1 MVDESIIGK
10 LRGQSE
16 DRTLSDQ
23 RLAAVN
29 VLDGGQTESLNG
41 GQHALVFLYVCDG
54 EMVVE
59 AGHEEVNAVAG
70 DILILNQYIEYSVEE
85 VGERSDVICLTALP
99 VFFEKSFQ
107 MLDRQSRIT
116 DFLANALLQGDRTP
130 EYLLL
135 HLGERHPLENLI
147 ENLCESL
154 LDDGGRSSEISQYT
168 MGLIFLHLSDHLNRV
183 DPDSAQSYK
192 ALVIQETLKYIEQ
205 NYKTA
210 RLGYLAEKFHQ
221 TLSVISKMI
230 KAGTGSTF
238 QELLMTKR
246 FQKASQLLVETNL
259 PVEEIALEIG
269 YENQS
274 YFHRQFKQRYNITP
288 RRYRLKHRRMTAAA
302 GK

>member
-10 LRGQSE
+10 LRGQSP
-16 DRTLSDQ
+16 DRTLNDQ
-23 RLAAVN
+23 RLAAVSM
-29 VLDGGQTESLNG
+29 LDGGLESLTG
-41 GQHALVFLYVCDG
+41 GQRALVFLYVCDG
-54 EMVVE
+54 KVIVE
-59 AGHEEVNAVAG
+59 AGHEELSAAAG
-70 DILILNQYIEYSVEE
+70 DILLLNQYIEYAIKE
-85 VGERSDVICLTALP
+85 VGERSNVICLAALP

-107 MLDRQSRIT
+107 MLDGQSRIT
-116 DFLANALLQGDRTP
+116 DFLANALLKGERTP

-183 DPDSAQSYK
+183 DPNSAQSYK

-210 RLGYLAEKFHQ
+210 RLGYLAEQFHQ
-221 TLSVISKMI
+221 TLPVISKMI

-302 GK
+302 AEK

>member
-10 LRGQSE
+10 LRGQSG
-16 DRTLSDQ
+16 DRTLNDQ
-23 RLAAVN
+23 RLAAAN
-29 VLDGGQTESLNG
+29 VLDGGRTESVAD
-41 GQHALVFLYVCDG
+41 GQRALVFLYVCSG
-54 EMVVE
+54 NLTAE
-59 AGHEEVNAVAG
+59 AGREELSAAAG
-70 DILILNQYIEYSVEE
+70 DVLLLNQYIEYTIKE
-85 VGERSDVICLTALP
+85 VGERSEVICLTALP

-107 MLDRQSRIT
+107 MLDRQSQIT
-116 DFLANALLQGDRTP
+116 DFLANVLLQGDRTP

-135 HLGERHPLENLI
+135 HLGERHPIENLV

-154 LDDGGRSSEISQYT
+154 LDDGARSSEISQYT

-183 DPDSAQSYK
+183 DPNSAQSYK

-210 RLGYLAEKFHQ
+210 RLDYLAEQFHQ
-221 TLSVISKMI
+221 TLPVISKMI